1 MLAYVFWHWPRPGI
15 ASDEY
20 EERQRVFHAAL
31 AERGPSALLRSY
43 VWRVTGP
50 SWTPVSVVWEDWYLL
65 ADSAGLDALNSAAIS
80 DPLREEHDAAASLA
94 AGGMAALYAPAGP
107 RAGQPFS
114 LDGRYALWFHK
125 PDDMRYTMLYQLMGA
140 ELPGLWVR
148 MMTLGPAPELCLM
161 TDDPHLL
168 EPTWRAH
175 VTRRERI
182 WPLGND
188 EEEKSGMIGEPR

>member
-31 AERGPSALLRSY
+31 AARGPSALLRSHI
-43 VWRVTGP
+43 WRVTGP

-80 DPLREEHDAAASLA
+80 DLLQDEHDAAASLA
-94 AGGMAALYAPAGP
+94 GGGMAALYAPAGP
-107 RAGQPFS
+107 RVGQPLS
-114 LDGRYALWFHK
+114 LEGRYALWFHK
-125 PDDMRYTMLYQLMGA
+125 PEDMRYAALYQRIGPD
-140 ELPGLWVR
+140 LPHLWTR

-161 TDDPHLL
+161 TDDPHTL
-168 EPTWRAH
+168 EPDWRPH
-175 VTRRERI
+175 LTRRERV
-182 WPLGND
+182 WPLGNGAGAPGAI
-188 EEEKSGMIGEPR
+188 EE